1 MAIALKNTQLRK
13 ILLVEDNRTDEILI
27 QYKLQSMLPNAQI
40 VTVQTIHE
48 AYKAYKEHDFDLILL
63 DLNLPD
69 AFGSNAVSQIKM
81 FSRDAPIVVLTGYA
95 NPVTID
101 DVIQQGATHVSQKS
115 ELMSPEFENM
125 IAAYLD

>member
-1 MAIALKNTQLRK
+1 MCIALQNTQYRR
-13 ILLVEDNRTDEILI
+13 ILLVEDNRTDSILI
-27 QYKLQSMLPNAQI
+27 QYKLESMLPNAQI
-40 VTVQTIHE
+40 MVVATIHE

-69 AFGSNAVSQIKM
+69 TFGANAVSQIKR

-101 DVIQQGATHVSQKS
+101 DVMSQGADHVSQKA
-115 ELMSPEFENM
+115 ELMSPEFENT